1 MSSQMTELGSNAES
15 DVGIA
20 AQYFGSV
27 GSSDRVA
34 MNISENL
41 YLAITWGQQ
50 YCDLDFAIPM
60 TLTYVT
66 IFITGVFGN
75 VMTCLVVIRN
85 PTMQTATN
93 YYLFS
98 LAISDL
104 TLLLLGLPNELSQ
117 FWRQYPWTLGLAL
130 CKLRAYVS
138 EMSSYVSVLTIVAFS
153 MERYLAICHPL
164 HLHAMSGLKRPLR
177 FILAAWLVGIICA
190 IPFGV
195 YMKINYLDYP
205 PGSRNPLLE
214 SAVCAMLF
222 LPDFPIYQLSCAIFF
237 LVPMI
242 VILVLYTA
250 MGLQIRKTTRS
261 TLGQNVDGVVHG
273 EVRQIQSRRGVI
285 RMLSAVV
292 ITFFLCWAPF
302 HAQRVLYVYGV
313 AENWKFYDKMKEQIF
328 VTSGILYYFSATVNP
343 ILYNVMSA
351 KYRTAFKELLC
362 CCFGRANQSNRTI
375 TLNTYSLC
383 QCNSGGSTQLTQL
396 GSSKHPSSVRCTIHG
411 TKKSPQMNSEKSGF
425 PPSKGLDSAENGT
438 NEPLLNSGSTVEEN
452 RNGRPPL
459 QPSDSTAS
467 SNL

>member
-1 MSSQMTELGSNAES
+1 MIDYSTGSH
-15 DVGIA
+15 
-20 AQYFGSV
+20 
-27 GSSDRVA
+27 GSSDPVTMDSFESSYIADR
-34 MNISENL
+34 L
-41 YLAITWGQQ
+41 GPKYLDIE
-50 YCDLDFAIPM
+50 FAIPM
-60 TLTYVT
+60 TLTYMT

-75 VMTCLVVIRN
+75 VMTCLVIIRN

-164 HLHAMSGLKRPLR
+164 HLYAMSGLKRPLR
-177 FILAAWLVGIICA
+177 FILAAWIVGIICA

-205 PGSRNPLLE
+205 PGSGKISLE
-214 SAVCAMLF
+214 SAVCALYKWD
-222 LPDFPIYQLSCAIFF
+222 LPNFPIYEMSSVVFF

-250 MGLQIRKTTRS
+250 MGLRIRKTTTN
-261 TLGQNVDGVVHG
+261 TLGQNVDSHIHG
-273 EVRQIQSRRGVI
+273 ESRQIQSRRGVI

-302 HAQRVLYVYGV
+302 HAQRVIYVYTT
-313 AENWKFYDKMKEQIF
+313 DKWNLPKEVREQIF
-328 VTSGILYYFSATVNP
+328 VTSGILYYFSTTVNP

-362 CCFGRANQSNRTI
+362 CCFTGKIRSKRTI
-375 TLNTYSLC
+375 NS
-383 QCNSGGSTQLTQL
+383 SGGTQLTQT
-396 GSSKHPSSVRCTIHG
+396 GSGKNSSLVRG
-411 TKKSPQMNSEKSGF
+411 TVHDAKKPAQRDSAHSGIRRSE
-425 PPSKGLDSAENGT
+425 GLDSAENGT
-438 NEPLLNSGSTVEEN
+438 EKPLLNNGSAVGKN
-452 RNGRPPL
+452 GNGRPPL
-459 QPSDSTAS
+459 EPCDSTAS